1 MNQILSVDKPKNN
14 SRTNGTGSI
23 SSKSVTIFFS
33 IFLIIF
39 GICLIG
45 VSIYSIVNNKS
56 KTISSVQPDSPR
68 IDVTQNATELEIE
81 VTCTSEIS
89 KIEYNW
95 EGQETKNIN
104 SNGRKNMNLKV
115 DIPSGTNIFSMVV
128 TDTEGRTNQYKQ
140 EYVGAKEPNIVTFNP
155 NQIENKIIVVC
166 EENQIIKYMAY
177 NYDDQAEKQ
186 IEINNT
192 TGRIEIDSLQG
203 EHDLTIKVGYEDGT
217 VGKSTNKVY
226 APTVSVGT
234 NGANGHY
241 NKFII
246 NASDV
251 KNIKKVI
258 INFNGEEKEEQVNSK
273 TYSKEIDLQPG
284 EPGTNKLKVTVY
296 NENDMSYTSKVWDK
310 SRQQ

>member
-56 KTISSVQPDSPR
+56 KTISSVQPNSPR

-115 DIPSGTNIFSMVV
+115 DIPSGTNIFSMAV
-128 TDTEGRTNQYKQ
+128 TDADGRTNQYKQ

>member
-128 TDTEGRTNQYKQ
+128 TDADGRTNQYKQ

>member
-115 DIPSGTNIFSMVV
+115 DIPSGTNIFSMAV
-128 TDTEGRTNQYKQ
+128 TDADGRTNQYKQ

>member
-104 SNGRKNMNLKV
+104 SNGRKNMNIYDDEDEEEKM
-115 DIPSGTNIFSMVV
+115 GQFS
-128 TDTEGRTNQYKQ
+128 
-140 EYVGAKEPNIVTFNP
+140 
-155 NQIENKIIVVC
+155 NQIPKKDFDWFC
-166 EENQIIKYMAY
+166 
-177 NYDDQAEKQ
+177 
-186 IEINNT
+186 
-192 TGRIEIDSLQG
+192 
-203 EHDLTIKVGYEDGT
+203 
-217 VGKSTNKVY
+217 
-226 APTVSVGT
+226 
-234 NGANGHY
+234 
-241 NKFII
+241 II
-246 NASDV
+246 NSLKEDDETDRA
-251 KNIKKVI
+251 IKKQL
-258 INFNGEEKEEQVNSK
+258 F
-273 TYSKEIDLQPG
+273 L
-284 EPGTNKLKVTVY
+284 Y
-296 NENDMSYTSKVWDK
+296 N
-310 SRQQ
+310 

>member
-1 MNQILSVDKPKNN
+1 MNQILSVDKLKNN
-14 SRTNGTGSI
+14 SRTKGTGSI

-81 VTCTSEIS
+81 VICISEIS

-128 TDTEGRTNQYKQ
+128 TDADGRTNQYKQ